1 MENGSRRKEL
11 ILCLHDF
18 SDFWYGWRNQLKGL
32 SDSFWVVALDLK
44 GFGDSDKPFMA
55 SKYRDDVILE
65 ELKKF
70 VDVLQEND
78 KKIIVM
84 GHGLGGQIGW
94 RFVERYPETVSKF
107 ISISTPHPHIW
118 LRHVMRS
125 WRSIIENRWLY
136 VCRLPFLPEM
146 EMMANNLKI
155 FDSRF
160 QKWNSLQDVT
170 YYGKVNQV
178 LENRYLVL
186 VLLFHNGFGCLR
198 KRTDSRSRD
207 EMTGTDHSTTTGI
220 SA

>member
-1 MENGSRRKEL
+1 M
-11 ILCLHDF
+11 
-18 SDFWYGWRNQLKGL
+18 
-32 SDSFWVVALDLK
+32 VALDLK

-94 RFVERYPETVSKF
+94 RFVEKYPDTVSKF

-118 LRHVMRS
+118 LRHIMRS
-125 WRSIIENRWLY
+125 WRSIVENRWLY

-146 EMMANNLKI
+146 EMMANDLEI
-155 FDSRF
+155 FDKKFRKVFLISYLSRWLPVYHPTYHPPPTLIYPPIYCR
-160 QKWNSLQDVT
+160 KWNSAMDLSNYSHVDKVT
-170 YYGKVNQV
+170 
-178 LENRYLVL
+178 L
-186 VLLFHNGFGCLR
+186 
-198 KRTDSRSRD
+198 
-207 EMTGTDHSTTTGI
+207 
-220 SA
+220 

>member
-1 MENGSRRKEL
+1 MIYASLFQDTKFHYVENGSTANTM

-146 EMMANNLKI
+146 EMMANDLEV
-155 FDSRF
+155 FDKKFR
-160 QKWNSLQDVT
+160 
-170 YYGKVNQV
+170 KVFNCHI
-178 LENRYLVL
+178 N
-186 VLLFHNGFGCLR
+186 FPM
-198 KRTDSRSRD
+198 S
-207 EMTGTDHSTTTGI
+207 
-220 SA
+220 